1 MIEKMEFNLFRNSNK
16 TLEDIQEYVQTR
28 TDDPG
33 LFESDVQDE
42 DNLDD
47 WSIDDF
53 LIALPKSIEYGLH
66 DLLFRLTITYGYDDE
81 CIIFYENRDLGKSI
95 FEVRNINAYDAFKE
109 IYMKLKIINKLN

>member
-1 MIEKMEFNLFRNSNK
+1 MEFNLFKNSNK
-16 TLEDIQEYVQTR
+16 TIELMQEYVQTR

-33 LFESDVQDE
+33 LFESNVQDE

-66 DLLFRLTITYGYDDE
+66 ESLFNLTITYGCDDE
-81 CIIFYENRDLGKSI
+81 CIIYYENRDLGKSI
-95 FEVRNINAYDAFKE
+95 LEVRNINVYDAFKE
-109 IYMKLKIINKLN
+109 IYMKLKTINKLN

>member
-1 MIEKMEFNLFRNSNK
+1 MEFNLFKNSNK
-16 TLEDIQEYVQTR
+16 TIELMQEYVQTR

-33 LFESDVQDE
+33 LFESNVQDE

-66 DLLFRLTITYGYDDE
+66 ESLFNLTITYGCDDE
-81 CIIFYENRDLGKSI
+81 CIIYYENRDLDKSI
-95 FEVRNINAYDAFKE
+95 LEVRNINAYDAFKE
-109 IYMKLKIINKLN
+109 IYMKLKTINKLN

>member
-1 MIEKMEFNLFRNSNK
+1 MEFNLFKNSNK
-16 TLEDIQEYVQTR
+16 TIELMQEYVQTR

-33 LFESDVQDE
+33 LFESNVQDE

-66 DLLFRLTITYGYDDE
+66 ESLFNLTITYGCDDE
-81 CIIFYENRDLGKSI
+81 CIIYYENRDLGKSI
-95 FEVRNINAYDAFKE
+95 LEVRNINAYDAFKE
-109 IYMKLKIINKLN
+109 IYMKLKTINKLN

>member
-1 MIEKMEFNLFRNSNK
+1 MEFNLFKNSNK
-16 TLEDIQEYVQTR
+16 TIELMQEYVQTR
-28 TDDPG
+28 TDDLG

-66 DLLFRLTITYGYDDE
+66 ESLFNLTITYGCDDE
-81 CIIFYENRDLGKSI
+81 CIIYYENRDLGKSI
-95 FEVRNINAYDAFKE
+95 LEVRNINAYDAFKE
-109 IYMKLKIINKLN
+109 IYMKLKTINKLN

>member
-53 LIALPKSIEYGLH
+53 LIA
-66 DLLFRLTITYGYDDE
+66 
-81 CIIFYENRDLGKSI
+81 
-95 FEVRNINAYDAFKE
+95 
-109 IYMKLKIINKLN
+109 